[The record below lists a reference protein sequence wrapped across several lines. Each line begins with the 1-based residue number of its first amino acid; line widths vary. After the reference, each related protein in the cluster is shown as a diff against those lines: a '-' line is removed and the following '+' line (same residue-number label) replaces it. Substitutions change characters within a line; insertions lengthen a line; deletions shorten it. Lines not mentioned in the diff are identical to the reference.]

1 MNLEIEVRTNAQI
14 ITNVRAVADECLAGL
29 KKYEGC
35 VATPE
40 TLKSDKKACA
50 NINALKKFIASER
63 INFDRAVENQPD
75 VKAVHDALR
84 EVETRCDE
92 VRAPYWA
99 SVKAIEDADKPAE
112 ETFTIRFTTRNLTLA
127 AFAKFKKSMEKAGIE
142 YAVDSMDVNK

>member
-14 ITNVRAVADECLAGL
+14 VTNVRAVVDGCLSDL

-35 VATPE
+35 VATPA
-40 TLKSDKKACA
+40 TLKDDKKACA

-75 VKAVHDALR
+75 VKAVHDALK
-84 EVETRCDE
+84 EVEARCDE

-142 YAVDSMDVNK
+142 YAVDSMKVNK

>member
-14 ITNVRAVADECLAGL
+14 VTNVRAVADECLAGL

-40 TLKSDKKACA
+40 TLKGDKKACA

-75 VKAVHDALR
+75 VKAVHDALK
-84 EVETRCDE
+84 EVEKRCDE

-112 ETFTIRFTTRNLTLA
+112 EMFSMTL
-127 AFAKFKKSMEKAGIE
+127 FFPSMTLKQIESLKKKLVNDGIE
-142 YAVDSMDVNK
+142 FDARDIVKK

>member
-40 TLKSDKKACA
+40 TLKGDKKACA

-75 VKAVHDALR
+75 VKAVHDALK
-84 EVETRCDE
+84 EVENRCDE

-99 SVKAIEDADKPAE
+99 SVKAIEDADKPDE
-112 ETFTIRFTTRNLTLA
+112 EMFAMTL
-127 AFAKFKKSMEKAGIE
+127 FFPSMTLKQIESLKKKLVKDGI
-142 YAVDSMDVNK
+142 VFDTLDIVKK